1 MNMKPLGLSKLGFS
15 THRGIVG
22 TAVALGAGVAICAS
36 KGAPERRHSEAV
48 HQPAKLPVPLVDAV
62 AGALGEVAQILVLYP
77 LDTIKVR
84 CQASGEAAT
93 VVVKRLLRRGFNLQL
108 LEKLYAGALGAAA
121 CAVLV
126 GAVHF
131 ASYEASRKTFLRL
144 ASSPA
149 SARIASAHS
158 PHDLDLGSSAPFAE
172 SANTGGGAAAATV
185 HTVADDS
192 RFVRTVATFTA
203 AAVAAVATALVES
216 PVELFRHNAQAGLV
230 APNFMREMVSTVR
243 KEGVGGLYWG
253 FLPHCFEAWPHDTAE
268 LATYGMMRDFQETA
282 SRPGS
287 CHHRWASGVSEHGW
301 DLLTGAASGV
311 SAVLLSMP
319 FDTVKTYLQTHGAD
333 LSGRGFLG
341 SAAMFFKSGRRIMTR
356 KGLGGLYVGVT
367 PRLLQQVPSAMVCW
381 WSIAAFKRFMEPHT
395 ISEEWP
401 GGGAAVTADCTE
413 GRATYQS

>member
-1 MNMKPLGLSKLGFS
+1 MKPLGLSKLGFA
-15 THRGIVG
+15 THRGVVG
-22 TAVALGAGVAICAS
+22 TAAALGAGVTICAW

-48 HQPAKLPVPLVDAV
+48 HQLPKLPAPLVDAV

-77 LDTIKVR
+77 LDTIK
-84 CQASGEAAT
+84 
-93 VVVKRLLRRGFNLQL
+93 LLK
-108 LEKLYAGALGAAA
+108 KLYAGALGAAA

-131 ASYEASRKTFLRL
+131 ASYEGSRKAFLRL
-144 ASSPA
+144 ASSPGNPA
-149 SARIASAHS
+149 SARIASSHS
-158 PHDLDLGSSAPFAE
+158 LHDLDLARSATFPE
-172 SANTGGGAAAATV
+172 SANTGGSAAATV
-185 HTVADDS
+185 STGADDS
-192 RFVRTVATFTA
+192 RLVRMVATFAA

-253 FLPHCFEAWPHDTAE
+253 FLPHCFEAWPHDIAE
-268 LATYGMMRDFQETA
+268 LATYGLMRDFQETA
-282 SRPGS
+282 STPGS

-333 LSGRGFLG
+333 LSGRGLLG
-341 SAAMFFKSGRRIMTR
+341 SAALFFKSGRRIMTR

-395 ISEEWP
+395 IPEEWP
-401 GGGAAVTADCTE
+401 GGVAAVTADYTE
-413 GRATYQS
+413 GRATEQG